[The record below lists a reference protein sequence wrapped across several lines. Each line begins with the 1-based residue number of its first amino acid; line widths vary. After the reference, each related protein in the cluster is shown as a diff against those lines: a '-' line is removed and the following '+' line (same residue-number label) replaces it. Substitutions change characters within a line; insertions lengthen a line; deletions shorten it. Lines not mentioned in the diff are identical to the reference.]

1 MRDLDWEII
10 TVLHETQSIT
20 KTAGQFYISQP
31 SLSRHIQNIEADL
44 GVNILVRNKKGSYFT
59 EAGEVVYK
67 IAVQIVNLQNSLKK
81 ELDAYASG
89 KAGTLMI
96 GSPRT
101 FTCYRLPQILSVF
114 TNIYPNI
121 SIDLLIENSD
131 TLIEKVQEGVIDFC
145 FAVDNLEEPNLE
157 KTLIYEDKLYFV
169 YNKPINQEELVDLQL
184 ISFPKNN
191 FLRHQIDDWWN
202 EYFDIPRKVKFK
214 VTSGE
219 GCISMIQQGLGYGF
233 FSDTIYFVN
242 KDGLYWKPLCKKDGT
257 EIKNYTYLVR
267 KKEDLKSTAAKHFWD
282 VVKRNFEIPS
292 CR

>member
-1 MRDLDWEII
+1 MRDTDWEII

-20 KTAGQFYISQP
+20 KTAGLFYMSQP

-67 IAVQIVNLQNSLKK
+67 KAVQIVNLQNSLKK
-81 ELDAYASG
+81 ELELYTSG
-89 KAGTLMI
+89 NGGTLRI

-114 TNIYPNI
+114 TNTYPNI

-131 TLIEKVQEGVIDFC
+131 KLIEKVREGVIDFC
-145 FAVDNLEEPNLE
+145 FAVGNREEEDLE
-157 KTLIYEDKLYFV
+157 KILIYEDNLYYV
-169 YNKPINQEELVDLQL
+169 YNKPIQQEVLSDLQL

-191 FLRHQIDDWWN
+191 YLRHQIDAWWN
-202 EYFDIPRKVKFK
+202 ENFDIPRKVKFK

-219 GCISMIQQGLGYGF
+219 SCVSMIQQGLGYGF
-233 FSDTIYFVN
+233 FSDNIYFEN
-242 KDGLYWKPLCKKDGT
+242 KDGIYYSPLCNKDGT
-257 EIKNYTYLVR
+257 EIKNYTCLVR
-267 KKEDLKSTAAKHFWD
+267 RKDAIGSTAVKHFLD

-292 CR
+292 KK